1 LASIDDMDL
10 QCESMEQV
18 ENEYHIKTKIEAI
31 TSQSIQQGGQKFHDQ
46 ALTMFAKWWKI

>member
-1 LASIDDMDL
+1 LASIDDTDL

-18 ENEYHIKTKIEAI
+18 ENEYHIETEIEAI
-31 TSQSIQQGGQKFHDQ
+31 TSQSTQEGEQKFHDQ